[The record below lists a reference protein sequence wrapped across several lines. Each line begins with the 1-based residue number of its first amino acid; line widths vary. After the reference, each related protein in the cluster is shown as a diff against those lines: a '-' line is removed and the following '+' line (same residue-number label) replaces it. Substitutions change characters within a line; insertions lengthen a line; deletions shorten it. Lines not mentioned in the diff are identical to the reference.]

1 MKPCFIKLL
10 AAAGLAITVSYAG
23 PINFGFEMGTFA
35 DWTIVPPSGVAT
47 SFVTSLFSGHIAPL
61 GTEFAVLT
69 AGRGQDI
76 PTTASQTFTLNAGD
90 TLSGW
95 AGFKANDYK
104 PYDDY
109 ARVIINAGGNNV
121 LIWQQDVF
129 SVGSYHDSGWQAWS
143 YPATTTGTYTITY
156 EVANH
161 LDNLNNSQAYF
172 DSAFVA
178 RIPDFT
184 STVALVGLGLAAL
197 IGFRRR
203 WT

>member
-1 MKPCFIKLL
+1 MKTCFIKLL
-10 AAAGLAITVSYAG
+10 AAAGLAAAVSYAG
-23 PINFGFEMGTFA
+23 PINFGFETGTFA
-35 DWTIVPPSGVAT
+35 GWTIVAPGGVDT
-47 SFVTSLFSGHIAPL
+47 PFVTSLFSGHIAPL

-76 PTTASQTFTLNAGD
+76 PPTASQTFTLNAGD

-129 SVGSYHDSGWQAWS
+129 SVHSYGDSGWQAWS
-143 YPATTTGTYTITY
+143 YQAATTGVFKITY

-178 RIPDFT
+178 RIPDST
-184 STVALVGLGLAAL
+184 SIVALVGLGLAAL
-197 IGFRRR
+197 IGLRRR